1 MSVNKVILL
10 GFLGNDPDARTTQG
24 GTAVTNVSLATSKKW
39 RDKNSG
45 EMREDTE
52 WSRVVFFNRLAEIAG
67 QYLKKGSQI
76 YVEGRLQTRKWTDKN
91 GIDRYSTEIIAHE
104 LQMLGGPQRDQ
115 YSNDNRPD
123 YGRAPEPQVPQVND
137 GTQYEKAFKSM
148 PDFDDLDADI
158 PF

>member
-123 YGRAPEPQVPQVND
+123 YGRAPEPQVPQI
-137 GTQYEKAFKSM
+137 